1 MEGSTSTWHQAFRTK
16 NLLHFMGSKKPYVD
30 VMIEYHNC
38 KMSQLPLVKEDV
50 ACPGL
55 NVDARIRSRL
65 VHSILCQRPQHP
77 SFDFFPFYVAFSGF
91 THNRALMERG
101 WGGGGDECTIDLK
114 FVCQM
119 KNHTCFCCKIR
130 TFTLSVINKQK

>member
-1 MEGSTSTWHQAFRTK
+1 
-16 NLLHFMGSKKPYVD
+16 MGSKKPYVD

-55 NVDARIRSRL
+55 NVGARIRSRL
-65 VHSILCQRPQHP
+65 VHSILCQRSQHP

-91 THNRALMERG
+91 THNSQSTDGERL
-101 WGGGGDECTIDLK
+101 GGGWMSAPLA
-114 FVCQM
+114 
-119 KNHTCFCCKIR
+119 
-130 TFTLSVINKQK
+130 

>member
-1 MEGSTSTWHQAFRTK
+1 MAPSFPHK
-16 NLLHFMGSKKPYVD
+16 KLFMGSKKAYVD

-55 NVDARIRSRL
+55 NVGARIRSRL
-65 VHSILCQRPQHP
+65 LHSILCQRSQHP

-101 WGGGGDECTIDLK
+101 WGGGG
-114 FVCQM
+114 
-119 KNHTCFCCKIR
+119 
-130 TFTLSVINKQK
+130 